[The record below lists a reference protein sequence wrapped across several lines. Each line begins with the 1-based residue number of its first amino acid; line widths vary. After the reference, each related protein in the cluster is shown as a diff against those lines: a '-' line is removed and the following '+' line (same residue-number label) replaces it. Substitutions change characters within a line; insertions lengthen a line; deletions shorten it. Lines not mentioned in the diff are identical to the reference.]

1 MDLADYIN
9 EYNDVCPHKA
19 LGYKTP
25 SKVFADY
32 FTGMLASRIPEIRF
46 SFYRNRGF
54 QKAGRLSGRL
64 ETAIPKDWKP
74 EYW

>member
-32 FTGMLASRIPEIRF
+32 FTGMLAVAGNGCTPGFFVFVDSNKIPHLRVSAE
-46 SFYRNRGF
+46 NH
-54 QKAGRLSGRL
+54 
-64 ETAIPKDWKP
+64 
-74 EYW
+74 